1 MERILENSDKTE
13 QQRYSSQELCNLDLA
28 KELKKVKN
36 ELKTKGQDLDQVNF
50 EKNQQIER
58 AKDKIYQ
65 LEKDLANYAK
75 RNNDLKAELRGLRN
89 REEEPT
95 VDMIRGKA
103 PRFVKIYS
111 IININTAQK
120 ESSPYIHQNAF

>member
-13 QQRYSSQELCNLDLA
+13 QQRQSSQELCNLDLA

-36 ELKTKGQDLDQVNF
+36 ELKTKGQDLDQVNY

-58 AKDKIYQ
+58 AKAKIYQ

-75 RNNDLKAELRGLRN
+75 KNNDLKAELRGLRN

-95 VDMIRGKA
+95 VDMICGKA

-111 IININTAQK
+111 SINI
-120 ESSPYIHQNAF
+120 